1 MNESYVKRFQIFSNK
16 NSSLEYQPICISKRP
31 AGTTWIFSDG
41 SQVLASPCKSEI
53 SDDDKHAFFDE
64 FERQTHGEN
73 FSLGA
78 VIAADAEAER
88 MRLVK
93 EKQQSER
100 NELDDFFDEFEK
112 TTQGENFKR
121 KESHN
126 GDT

>member
-1 MNESYVKRFQIFSNK
+1 MVSFLLLHCEVIIVRYELHFCQCSFKKIIARR
-16 NSSLEYQPICISKRP
+16 L
-31 AGTTWIFSDG
+31 
-41 SQVLASPCKSEI
+41 
-53 SDDDKHAFFDE
+53 AFFDE